1 MNLNNLVQSPPK
13 DAVYDIVQQQ
23 YVDVESDESKELK
36 AHREWVK
43 RFYDEFHFFTYAM
56 KGIEDKGEASGL
68 ISNFTDFLE
77 YAFDAYLYTYYDK
90 ADSLSAT
97 YFEEDNN
104 E

>member
-1 MNLNNLVQSPPK
+1 MNLNNVVVSPPK
-13 DAVYDIVQQQ
+13 DAVYYIVHKQ

-56 KGIEDKGEASGL
+56 EKIEDKGEAAGL
-68 ISNFTDFLE
+68 ISSFSSFLE

-97 YFEEDNN
+97 YFEEGNN
-104 E
+104 G